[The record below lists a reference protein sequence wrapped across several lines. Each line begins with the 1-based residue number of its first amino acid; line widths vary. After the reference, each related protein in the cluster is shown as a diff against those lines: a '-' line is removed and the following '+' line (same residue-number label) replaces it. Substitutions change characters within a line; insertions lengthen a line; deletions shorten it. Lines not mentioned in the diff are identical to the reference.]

1 MMSDCPYVD
10 DDAVEPLHKEVDS
23 ARTHPDQ
30 KGMHRLSKAGIGF
43 LLVVGVEEGGCNPV
57 E

>member
-1 MMSDCPYVD
+1 MSDCPYVD